1 MKNLFPLV
9 FLITVL
15 SAEID
20 CPNETARYV
29 DLDSTSA
36 TFNDTVAT
44 GQCGCLSFSS
54 SVAGTDTSVLVP
66 ILVYDNAPLRGFQFT
81 LRDNSNGALRF
92 SWARTGNKVADWD
105 VWGIE
110 HADGSTT
117 VFGLDIEGGQTEPN
131 SEKVLVEV
139 MFDMAKRV
147 PSRLSFHLDSTED
160 VILSDVGGE
169 NVLCAY
175 TDEKHPVNYEVNWL
189 AVHEQSELVP
199 AQFALHQNF
208 PNPFNL
214 TTTFRFDLPGVSE
227 VRLAVYDMLGREVAL
242 LLRDNLPA
250 GTHSVNWAGLNDK
263 GTPVST
269 GIYYVKFVADE
280 FLETRKVTLLK

>member
-1 MKNLFPLV
+1 MKNLFPFV
-9 FLITVL
+9 ILISVL

-66 ILVYDNAPLRGFQFT
+66 ILVYDNEALRGFQFT

-92 SWARTGNKVADWD
+92 SWARTGNKVADWK

-160 VILSDVGGE
+160 AILSDVGGE
-169 NVLCAY
+169 NVLCGY
-175 TDEKHPVNYEVNWL
+175 PDEQHPVNYEVNWL

-208 PNPFNL
+208 PNPFNP
-214 TTTFRFDLPGVSE
+214 TTTFRFDLPGESE

>member
-1 MKNLFPLV
+1 MKNLFSLV
-9 FLITVL
+9 FFISVL

-36 TFNDTVAT
+36 TFSDTVAT
-44 GQCGCLSFSS
+44 GRCGCLGFSS

-66 ILVYDNAPLRGFQFT
+66 ILVYDNDPLRGFQFT

-92 SWARTGNKVADWD
+92 NWARTGNKVADWE

-131 SEKVLVEV
+131 SKKVLVEI
-139 MFDMAKRV
+139 MFDIAQGV
-147 PSRLSFHLDSTED
+147 PSRLSFHLDSNED
-160 VILSDVGGE
+160 VILSNIGGE
-169 NVLCAY
+169 NVLCVY
-175 TDEKHPVNYEVNWL
+175 PDEQHPVNYEVNWL
-189 AVHEQSELVP
+189 AVHEQTQLVP
-199 AQFALHQNF
+199 AEYALHQNF
-208 PNPFNL
+208 PNPFNP
-214 TTTFRFDLPGVSE
+214 TTTFRFDLPGESE
-227 VRLAVYDMLGREVAL
+227 ARLAVYDILGREVAL
-242 LLRDNLPA
+242 LLRENLPA
-250 GTHSVNWAGLNDK
+250 GTHFVNWSGLNNK
-263 GTPVST
+263 GTPVSN

>member
-9 FLITVL
+9 FLISIL

-66 ILVYDNAPLRGFQFT
+66 ILVYDNEALRGFQFT

-92 SWARTGNKVADWD
+92 NWARTGNKVPDWE

-131 SEKVLVEV
+131 SEKVLVEL
-139 MFDMAKRV
+139 MFDMAKECR
-147 PSRLSFHLDSTED
+147 PGCHSIST
-160 VILSDVGGE
+160 
-169 NVLCAY
+169 
-175 TDEKHPVNYEVNWL
+175 
-189 AVHEQSELVP
+189 
-199 AQFALHQNF
+199 
-208 PNPFNL
+208 
-214 TTTFRFDLPGVSE
+214 LPM
-227 VRLAVYDMLGREVAL
+227 R
-242 LLRDNLPA
+242 
-250 GTHSVNWAGLNDK
+250 
-263 GTPVST
+263 
-269 GIYYVKFVADE
+269 
-280 FLETRKVTLLK
+280 

>member
-1 MKNLFPLV
+1 MKNLFLLV
-9 FLITVL
+9 FLSSVL

-20 CPNETARYV
+20 CPNETARFV

-36 TFNDTVAT
+36 TFSDTVAT
-44 GQCGCLSFSS
+44 GQCGCLGFSS

-66 ILVYDNAPLRGFQFT
+66 ILVYDNEALRGFQFT

-92 SWARTGNKVADWD
+92 SWARTGNKVADWE

-110 HADGSTT
+110 HADGSIT

-139 MFDMAKRV
+139 MFDMAQTV

-160 VILSDVGGE
+160 VILSDVDGD

-175 TDEKHPVNYEVNWL
+175 PDEQHPVNYEVNWL
-189 AVHEQSELVP
+189 ALHEQSELIP

-208 PNPFNL
+208 PNPFNP
-214 TTTFRFDLPGVSE
+214 TTTFRFDLPGESE
-227 VRLAVYDMLGREVAL
+227 VQLAVYDMLGREVAFL
-242 LLRDNLPA
+242 VRENFPA
-250 GTHSVNWAGLNDK
+250 GTHSVKWAGLNDK
-263 GTPVST
+263 GIPVSN
-269 GIYYVKFVADE
+269 GIYYVKFVAGE

>member
-1 MKNLFPLV
+1 MKNLFPFV
-9 FLITVL
+9 ILISVL

-66 ILVYDNAPLRGFQFT
+66 ILVYDNEALRGFQFT

-92 SWARTGNKVADWD
+92 NWARTGNKVADWE

-117 VFGLDIEGGQTEPN
+117 VFGLNIEGGQTEPN

-160 VILSDVGGE
+160 AILSDVGGE
-169 NVLCAY
+169 NVLCGY
-175 TDEKHPVNYEVNWL
+175 PDEQHPVNYEVNWL

-208 PNPFNL
+208 PNPFNP
-214 TTTFRFDLPGVSE
+214 TTTFRFDLPGESE